1 MNKKT
6 TLGKGLNALF
16 PDIGSVMGKEGE
28 PGAATLLDIKAI
40 HPNPFQ
46 PRKFFDPEKIE
57 ELAVS
62 LRSSGII
69 QPLVVRK
76 GTDGYE
82 LIAGERRW
90 RAATKAGIKEV
101 PVVIKDV
108 SDDQVLQI
116 SLIENLQRENLNPVE
131 EAEAYFRLIEEFKL
145 LQETV
150 GEVVGKNR
158 STISNALRLLNL
170 PEEIKND
177 LSMGRISSGH
187 ARAILVLDNN
197 AKRLALHREI
207 IKRELSVR
215 QTENL
220 VKHWKEGKHLPAPS
234 KEPVE
239 IKSIRE
245 NLQRALGTQVK
256 ILRKGK
262 KGKIEILFFSDDD
275 LERILEIIQGGK

>member
-16 PDIGSVMGKEGE
+16 PDISSVMEEEVKTGV
-28 PGAATLLDIKAI
+28 ATLLDIKAI
-40 HPNPFQ
+40 NPNPYQ
-46 PRKFFDPEKIE
+46 PRKIFDPEKIE

-69 QPLVVRK
+69 QPLIVRK
-76 GTDGYE
+76 GSDGYE

-90 RAATKAGIKEV
+90 RAAMKAGLKEV
-101 PVVIKDV
+101 PVIIKDV
-108 SDDQVLQI
+108 SDDQVLKL

-131 EAEAYFRLIEEFKL
+131 EAEAYYRLIEDFKL
-145 LQETV
+145 LQEAV

-158 STISNALRLLNL
+158 STITNALRLLKL
-170 PEEIKND
+170 PEEIKKD
-177 LSMGRISSGH
+177 LSLGKIFPGH

-197 AKRLALHREI
+197 AKRLTLHREI

-215 QTENL
+215 QTEEL
-220 VKHWKEGKHLPAPS
+220 VKHWKEEKHLPAPR

-262 KGKIEILFFSDDD
+262 QGKIEIFFFSDDD